1 MFIIDTEGS
10 MKRLIK
16 ANIICNTDVVT
27 MYRMNPRRHGF
38 NHYTNPDSFQFF
50 DGVIFIDVT
59 VMQDLQESN
68 HWLLQGFR
76 YYRIV

>member
-16 ANIICNTDVVT
+16 ANIICNTDVVM

-38 NHYTNPDSFQFF
+38 NHDSFQFF
-50 DGVIFIDVT
+50 DGVIFNDVT
-59 VMQDLQESN
+59 VMDHRNRTIDFCRDFGITELCN
-68 HWLLQGFR
+68 C
-76 YYRIV
+76 